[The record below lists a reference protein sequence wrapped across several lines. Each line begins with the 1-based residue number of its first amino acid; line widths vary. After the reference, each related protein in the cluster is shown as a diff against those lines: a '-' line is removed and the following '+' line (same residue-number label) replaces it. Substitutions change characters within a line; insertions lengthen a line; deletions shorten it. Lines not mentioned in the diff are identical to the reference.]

1 MPYSLN
7 ILFVHHLPVMG
18 GATQSLLSLVKQAM
32 AAGYSCKVLFLR
44 KEGNAIQRYREEGI
58 DVCIA
63 ENIMTYAHA
72 YGAYNSFVSRR
83 PWRVITNLIK
93 TFASVKNAQKII
105 SKEKP
110 SLVYLNTSVLIPFA
124 IAAKKEH
131 VPVIWHLREQI
142 HKGIFGIRK
151 KMVQSLFRKYAHT
164 IIAISQVNASSLG
177 VKNIQVI
184 YNSVNFNQFDKNLDT
199 SVVKQKWSIH
209 APFVICFIGGKVLSK
224 GADLLVESILELL
237 KVRDDFQVII
247 AGQFNTEDKQMMNKI
262 EKKVYALCKQNPLLK
277 DKLIF
282 TGSLPNVAEIIAA
295 SDVLIWPA
303 TTPHFARPIMEAM
316 VMAKP
321 VIASDFQSSAEI
333 LEHERQGIL
342 VPPSPKSLANAML
355 HLMTNREL
363 TKEMGQAAYN
373 KAKNLFDASVNNER
387 IIKEIKTLLLSHS

>member
-1 MPYSLN
+1 
-7 ILFVHHLPVMG
+7 
-18 GATQSLLSLVKQAM
+18 M

-44 KEGNAIQRYREEGI
+44 REGNAIQRYREEGI
-58 DVCIA
+58 DVSIA
-63 ENIMTYAHA
+63 EDIMTYAHA

-151 KMVQSLFRKYAHT
+151 KMVQYLFKKYAHT

-177 VKNIQVI
+177 VENIKVI
-184 YNSVNFNQFDKNLDT
+184 YNSVNFTQFDKNLVPH
-199 SVVKQKWSIH
+199 SIKNKWSIH
-209 APFVICFIGGKVLSK
+209 APFVVCFIGGKVLSK
-224 GADLLVESILELL
+224 GADLLVASILELL

-247 AGQFNTEDKQMMNKI
+247 AGQFNTENQQVMNKI
-262 EKKVYALCKQNPLLK
+262 ERKVYALCQKNPLLK
-277 DKLIF
+277 NKLIF
-282 TGSLPNVAEIIAA
+282 TGALPNVAEIIAA
-295 SDVLIWPA
+295 SDLLVWPA

-321 VIASDFQSSAEI
+321 VVASDFQSSAEI
-333 LEHERQGIL
+333 LEHEKHGLL
-342 VPPSPKSLANAML
+342 VTPAPLPIANAIL
-355 HLMTNREL
+355 HLMNNREMA
-363 TKEMGQAAYN
+363 KEMGLAAYD
-373 KAKNLFDASVNNER
+373 KAKNLFDARVNNER
-387 IIKEIKTLLLSHS
+387 ILEEIKAYSLA